1 MFVLH
6 IKVAA
11 SLVVWESTMTVLFQ
25 SPNSRG
31 QICHVSNSMTTAFPL
46 RSCHNAA
53 RHSFHSR
60 YFSPQ
65 YLETVE
71 ARNLSFVCAFILL

>member
-1 MFVLH
+1 MFLLH

-11 SLVVWESTMTVLFQ
+11 LLVVWESTMTVLL
-25 SPNSRG
+25 SNSRG
-31 QICHVSNSMTTAFPL
+31 QIYHVSNSMTTALPL

-71 ARNLSFVCAFILL
+71 ARILSFVCAFILL